1 MKDFEF
7 LIHGN
12 QYKVKILSFTEGEDD
27 QESAK
32 VSVNGVEYEVA
43 VKKPVAK
50 TPVIRRAPVVHTVM
64 EGGGVLTSQDGAQS
78 LSHIR
83 SPLPG
88 VIVKVNCSAGDEVKV
103 GQTLLVLE
111 AMKMQNEIQSTKDG
125 KIKKINVKEN
135 QSVVEGEDLIILE

>member
-1 MKDFEF
+1 MKEFEF

-32 VSVNGVEYEVA
+32 VLVNGVEYEVA

-50 TPVIRRAPVVHTVM
+50 TPIIKRVPVVHSVM
-64 EGGGVLTSQDGAQS
+64 EGGVLTAQDGAQS
-78 LSHIR
+78 LSHIK

-88 VIVKVNCSAGDEVKV
+88 VIIKLNCSIGDQVKV
-103 GQTLLVLE
+103 GQTLLILE
-111 AMKMQNEIQSTKDG
+111 AMKMQNEIQATKDG
-125 KIKKINVKEN
+125 SIKKINVREN
-135 QSVVEGEDLIILE
+135 QSVIEGEELVVIE